1 MQTMRNNEAGFAHLG
16 LVLLVIGVLGIV
28 GLGYWRVSSS
38 SKTVNRSADDS
49 QIEQVQTLPQN
60 LQDLKTLDEVGLI
73 AGASSDVSII
83 KFVLESKD
91 GTFVYKIVLS
101 NGKKL
106 VIDASTGNVLSEE
119 TTDVSDDDKIPSGI
133 QITLSP
139 ADAYKLA
146 AAKSSSPIK
155 SIEMEVEDK
164 KVVYKIEFLDGSKVE
179 IDASS
184 GSVLKSEIKDESEED
199 DDGEDDENE
208 DSQDEVEDNE
218 NEDSDDSVDSED
230 HEEEDR

>member
-1 MQTMRNNEAGFAHLG
+1 MQTIRNNETGIAHLG
-16 LVLLVIGVLGIV
+16 LVLLLVGVLGVV

-38 SKTVNRSADDS
+38 NKTVNRSADDS

-60 LQDLKTLDEVGLI
+60 LQDLKTLDEVGVI
-73 AGASSDVSII
+73 AGATSDVSII

-91 GTFVYKIVLS
+91 GAFVYKVVLS

-119 TTDVSDDDKIPSGI
+119 TTDVSEDDKIPAGI
-133 QITLSP
+133 QITTSP
-139 ADAYKLA
+139 ADAYRLA
-146 AAKSSSPIK
+146 AANSTSPIK

-184 GSVLKSEIKDESEED
+184 GAILKSEIKDESGEDEDEDESEDNQDEDEED
-199 DDGEDDENE
+199 H
-208 DSQDEVEDNE
+208 E